1 MFILHFQYPLLVK
14 LQQQKKSFQEK
25 RQKIISHYDLLLK
38 RANILERGREKERS
52 FQCVTCA
59 EKLFRK
65 N

>member
-14 LQQQKKSFQEK
+14 LQQKKSFQEK

-38 RANILERGREKERS
+38 RANILEREKERS
-52 FQCVTCA
+52 FQCVTYA